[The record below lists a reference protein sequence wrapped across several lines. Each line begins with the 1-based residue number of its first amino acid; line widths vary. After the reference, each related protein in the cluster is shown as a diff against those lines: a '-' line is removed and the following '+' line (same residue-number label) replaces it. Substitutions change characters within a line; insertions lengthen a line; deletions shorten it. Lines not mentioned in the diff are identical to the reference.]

1 MSGRPRE
8 YDEVKRSAL
17 TIRTTPSI
25 KDAISRAAERSGRSV
40 TQEIEMRLML
50 SLERDKS
57 EPYSAPVPI
66 MGEEHS
72 DYIQRL
78 AESFEHWVNRIR

>member
-1 MSGRPRE
+1 
-8 YDEVKRSAL
+8 
-17 TIRTTPSI
+17 
-25 KDAISRAAERSGRSV
+25 
-40 TQEIEMRLML
+40 ML

-66 MGEEHS
+66 MGETHS
-72 DYIQRL
+72 DFIQRL